1 LELSTI
7 ISTII
12 TRIKKRK
19 CKMDKLERIVWK
31 LEQLQ
36 QSRKSIQKPVDAY
49 QQGWL
54 EGQTYLIDQLLIL
67 ADD

>member
-1 LELSTI
+1 
-7 ISTII
+7 
-12 TRIKKRK
+12 
-19 CKMDKLERIVWK
+19 MDKLERIVWK